1 MDALR
6 KRFSFWY
13 RSCKLNV
20 SAGLPVP
27 LMSDCNQPKNRVTTD
42 TISTVTQLQSSLKPS
57 SLTPSTWMR
66 RPERLTHHVKKGDPA
81 RLGRDEW
88 VSDTE
93 MPILGNL
100 GRSGDLIRSD
110 LAGRLAS
117 RNHSRQ
123 RTAMRAAP
131 DATTVS
137 SQLASW
143 QDTKGIVE
151 RLLSWVSVAR
161 NFLKSELISIRLKH
175 Q

>member
-1 MDALR
+1 
-6 KRFSFWY
+6 
-13 RSCKLNV
+13 
-20 SAGLPVP
+20 
-27 LMSDCNQPKNRVTTD
+27 MSDCNLGRTVVTTD
-42 TISTVTQLQSSLKPS
+42 TIQILPQLQSSLNTN
-57 SLTPSTWMR
+57 SLTPSTWIR
-66 RPERLTHHVKKGDPA
+66 RRERLTHHVKKGDPVS
-81 RLGRDEW
+81 LGRDEW

-131 DATTVS
+131 DATTIS

-143 QDTKGIVE
+143 QDTKGIVG
-151 RLLSWVSVAR
+151 RLSLRVSVAR
-161 NFLKSELISIRLKH
+161 NFLRSELISIWGQQSALRFRSNI
-175 Q
+175 

>member
-1 MDALR
+1 M
-6 KRFSFWY
+6 
-13 RSCKLNV
+13 

-27 LMSDCNQPKNRVTTD
+27 LMSDCKARKEPFHNRHD
-42 TISTVTQLQSSLKPS
+42 SILPQLQSSLNTNSP
-57 SLTPSTWMR
+57 TPSTLIR
-66 RPERLTHHVKKGDPA
+66 RRERLTHHVKKGDPVS
-81 RLGRDEW
+81 LGRDEW

-131 DATTVS
+131 DATTIS

-143 QDTKGIVE
+143 QDTKGIVG
-151 RLLSWVSVAR
+151 R
-161 NFLKSELISIRLKH
+161 LIS
-175 Q
+175 

>member
-1 MDALR
+1 
-6 KRFSFWY
+6 
-13 RSCKLNV
+13 
-20 SAGLPVP
+20 
-27 LMSDCNQPKNRVTTD
+27 MSDCKLGRTVVTTD
-42 TISTVTQLQSSLKPS
+42 TGYILPYKQSSLKPI
-57 SLTPSTWMR
+57 PSTWIR
-66 RPERLTHHVKKGDPA
+66 RRERLTHHVKKGDPVS
-81 RLGRDEW
+81 LGRDEW

-131 DATTVS
+131 DATTIS

-143 QDTKGIVE
+143 QDTKGIVG
-151 RLLSWVSVAR
+151 R
-161 NFLKSELISIRLKH
+161 LIS
-175 Q
+175 

>member
-1 MDALR
+1 MIEKE
-6 KRFSFWY
+6 KRFDLSPDGV
-13 RSCKLNV
+13 RLNV
-20 SAGLPVP
+20 SAGLAVP
-27 LMSDCNQPKNRVTTD
+27 LMSDCKARKEPFHNRHD
-42 TISTVTQLQSSLKPS
+42 SILPQLQSSLNTL
-57 SLTPSTWMR
+57 SLTPSTWIR
-66 RPERLTHHVKKGDPA
+66 RRERLTHHAKKGEPVS
-81 RLGRDEW
+81 LGGYEW

-123 RTAMRAAP
+123 SIAMRSAP

-143 QDTKGIVE
+143 Q
-151 RLLSWVSVAR
+151 
-161 NFLKSELISIRLKH
+161 F
-175 Q
+175 

>member
-1 MDALR
+1 MTELE
-6 KRFSFWY
+6 KRFDLSPEGV
-13 RSCKLNV
+13 RLNV

-27 LMSDCNQPKNRVTTD
+27 LMSDCKLGRTVVTTD
-42 TISTVTQLQSSLKPS
+42 TIQILPQLQSSLNTL
-57 SLTPSTWMR
+57 SLTPSTWIR
-66 RPERLTHHVKKGDPA
+66 RRERLTHHAKKGEPA
-81 RLGRDEW
+81 SLGGYEW

-117 RNHSRQ
+117 RNHSKQ
-123 RTAMRAAP
+123 SIAMRSAP

-143 QDTKGIVE
+143 Q
-151 RLLSWVSVAR
+151 
-161 NFLKSELISIRLKH
+161 F
-175 Q
+175 